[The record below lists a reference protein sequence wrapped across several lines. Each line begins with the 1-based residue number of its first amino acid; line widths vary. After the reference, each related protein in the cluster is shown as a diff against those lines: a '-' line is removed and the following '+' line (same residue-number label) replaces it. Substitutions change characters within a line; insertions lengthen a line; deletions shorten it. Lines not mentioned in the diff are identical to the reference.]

1 MGRFAFTVT
10 MFISA
15 VAVATLG
22 AKNGLADDKDSLIG
36 TWKLLE
42 AVSEDLATGEKTN
55 IYKGGA
61 VGFITY
67 GADERVMVIVVDSG
81 RNKPTGNVATGPEAE
96 ALFRTMAAY
105 AGSYMIKGNQIIHH
119 VDVSW
124 NETWTGT
131 DQVRNFNFDGERL
144 RLATAPSPNPFSG
157 KMSVRTLAWEKVK

>member
-1 MGRFAFTVT
+1 MGKIAFATTIV
-10 MFISA
+10 ISA
-15 VAVATLG
+15 MVAVTL
-22 AKNGLADDKDSLIG
+22 AANGVLADERERLVG
-36 TWKLLE
+36 TWKLVE

-131 DQVRNFNFDGERL
+131 DQVRNYDFDGDRL
-144 RLATAPSPNPFSG
+144 SLATAPSPNPFTG
-157 KMSVRTLAWEKVK
+157 KMSVRTLVWEKVK